1 MDGAHGEGAVVRE
14 APCFLR
20 TDGCANTICC
30 ALERSMFDYEYHSTL
45 GVMKA
50 PPTESDEHIISN
62 STADAPDSDDGQDET
77 QPHSP
82 SRQGDFS
89 EYLWMANEEEF
100 EEQIMHELEEEAL
113 MQQCME
119 AMQEEMNSVGPMPG
133 GIFSNGNN
141 HTEDHL
147 ARGIQN
153 LAVNDNSAAQVNYLN
168 IIICF
173 YQGQKQTYLC

>member
-1 MDGAHGEGAVVRE
+1 MGTARSYLTLARE
-14 APCFLR
+14 SSSSSLSPPFV
-20 TDGCANTICC
+20 
-30 ALERSMFDYEYHSTL
+30 STT

-153 LAVNDNSAAQVNYLN
+153 LAVNDNSAAQSKLN
-168 IIICF
+168 PDAAEF
-173 YQGQKQTYLC
+173 VPRFSTSTATTGDGNGAKE